1 MSEIFETN
9 RRDFLKL
16 VGLGVAG
23 ASAGC
28 ASRPADRLLP
38 YLVAP
43 EDALPG
49 VPRWYASTCRECPAG
64 CGTLVKTREG
74 RVVKI
79 EGNPEHPV
87 NRGGLCA
94 RGQAALQGLYDPDR
108 LKGPAAR
115 TAGAWQPRSW
125 DAALRQ
131 AAEGIRTARAAG
143 KRVVLVTANEAG
155 SYLKLAG
162 EWASAVGGTHL
173 VYEAF
178 GLEAVREANRITF
191 GLAAVPQLDFAQ
203 ARYAIS
209 FGADFLETFASPVAQ
224 ARGFAAMR
232 ARPESGWFVA
242 VEPRLSPTGANADE
256 WVGVPPGG
264 ELAVALGMAHVILRE
279 GLGSGPAAL
288 VEDWTPDRVEHETGV
303 PAATLERLA
312 RAFAGRRPSLAV
324 AGGVAAQSGQATAL
338 AAAVNL
344 LNHVVGNVGRTV
356 RFDRAL
362 DYGAVA
368 PFSEVRKLVAAM
380 AGGEVGVLIVHGA
393 DPVYS
398 TPGWAGFAAAL
409 AKVPFK
415 VSLAGSLDDT
425 ASLCDLVLPA
435 CHPLESLGD
444 SRSVQGV
451 WSLQQPAMAKVPL
464 FDTRPAGD
472 TLLALAGAVAP
483 GRLPASWEA
492 YLKRE
497 WQPLHARFGAG
508 RSFDA
513 FWDEALRRGGVWEE
527 AAPAGAGATW
537 KGAPPFTAPVLAGA
551 GELAL
556 VLFPTHLHDGRG
568 ANKPWLQELPDS
580 TSSAVWDSWV
590 EIHPETAARLG
601 VGPGDR
607 LEVRTE
613 AGSVTAPAYL
623 YAGIRRDT
631 VAVPL
636 GRGHAAYGRYAKG
649 RGVNPLALLAPA
661 QDALSGAVAYLGTKA
676 RVAKA
681 GGEPFLALA
690 QRNKQQADRGIAQ
703 GIPVAS
709 LIALQASGGVA
720 GYVLQ
725 PGRGEGTRSGSAHPA
740 PTPPGATPEEQAHI
754 PAGLGREG
762 PRGVNQKI
770 LLETPPSQRKLGRY
784 TEPRQLKPGELIPP
798 QAITAYEP
806 EEKVRSPR
814 QIPVSEG
821 SYSNPNH
828 RHRWALAIDVN
839 SCNGCQACVVACHA
853 ENNIPT
859 VGPAMVT
866 RGRGMSWIR
875 VERYEEAIEGGPNDV
890 RFVPMMCQQCTD
902 APCETVC
909 PVYATYHNPE
919 GLNAQVYN
927 RCVGTR
933 YCSNNCPY
941 KVRQFNWF
949 DYSAPEKETFC
960 FPEPLN
966 WQLNP
971 DVTVRSK
978 GVMEKCTFCVQRILE
993 GKGDARDQNR
1003 ALRDGDI
1010 RTACQQ
1016 TCPSQAIVFG
1026 DLLDPES
1033 AVARLSAGERRY
1045 WVFNELNTKP
1055 AVSYLK
1061 KLERESELA

>member
-1 MSEIFETN
+1 MSEN
-9 RRDFLKL
+9 VNNDRRDFLKL

-28 ASRPADRLLP
+28 SSRPAERLLP

-43 EDALPG
+43 ENVLPG
-49 VPRWYASTCRECPAG
+49 VPYWYASTCRECPAG
-64 CGTLVKTREG
+64 CGTRVKTREG
-74 RVVKI
+74 RAIKI
-79 EGNPEHPV
+79 EGNPDHPV
-87 NRGGLCA
+87 NQGGLCA

-108 LKGPAAR
+108 LKGPVAR
-115 TAGAWQPRSW
+115 AAGAWQPLAW
-125 DAALRQ
+125 DAALAQ
-131 AAEGIRTARAAG
+131 AGERIRAARAAG
-143 KRVVLVTANEAG
+143 KRVVLVTANEPG
-155 SYLKLAG
+155 SYQKLAD
-162 EWASAVGGTHL
+162 EWAAAVGGTHL

-178 GLEAVREANRITF
+178 SLEAVREANRITF
-191 GLAAVPQLDFAQ
+191 GQAVVPQFDFAR
-203 ARYAIS
+203 ARYAVS

-256 WVGVPPGG
+256 WVAVRPGG
-264 ELAVALGMAHVILRE
+264 ELALALGMVHVILRE
-279 GLGSGPAAL
+279 GLGSGPAGL
-288 VEDWTPDRVEHETGV
+288 VAEWTPSEVERQTDV
-303 PAATLERLA
+303 PAATVERLA
-312 RAFAGRRPSLAV
+312 RAFAARRPSLAV
-324 AGGVAAQSGQATAL
+324 AGGIAAQGGQATAL

-344 LNHVVGNVGRTV
+344 LNHVVGNVGETV
-356 RFDRAL
+356 RLDRTL

-368 PFSEVRKLVAAM
+368 GFREVRELIAAM
-380 AGGEVGVLIVHGA
+380 MDGEVGVLVVQGA
-393 DPVYS
+393 DPAYS
-398 TPGWAGFAAAL
+398 TPAWAGFAAAL
-409 AKVPFK
+409 EKVPFK
-415 VSLAGSLDDT
+415 ISLAASMDDT
-425 ASLCDLVLPA
+425 AGLCDLLLPGRHA
-435 CHPLESLGD
+435 LESLGD
-444 SRSVQGV
+444 SRSVSGV

-464 FDTRPAGD
+464 FDSRPAGD
-472 TLLALAGAVAP
+472 TLLALARAAGA
-483 GRLPASWEA
+483 GRFPATWEE
-492 YLKRE
+492 YLKEQWR
-497 WQPLHARFGAG
+497 PLHARFGGGKPFA
-508 RSFDA
+508 D

-527 AAPAGAGATW
+527 AKPAGAKPAW
-537 KGAPPFTAPVLAGA
+537 QGAPPFTAPEPRGE
-551 GELAL
+551 GELSL

-590 EIHPETAARLG
+590 EIHPDTAARLG
-601 VGPGDR
+601 IRPGER
-607 LEVRTE
+607 LQVTTG

-623 YAGIRRDT
+623 YSGIRRDT

-636 GRGHAAYGRYAKG
+636 GRGHAAYGRYARG
-649 RGVNPLALLAPA
+649 RGVNPLALLLPG
-661 QDALSGAVAYLGTKA
+661 QDALTGAVAYAGTKA
-676 RVAKA
+676 ALAKA

-690 QRNKQQADRGIAQ
+690 QPNKQQADRGIAQ

-709 LIALQASGGVA
+709 LIALRASGGVA

-725 PGRGEGTRSGSAHPA
+725 PERGEGTRSGSAHPA

-762 PRGVNQKI
+762 VRGVNQKL
-770 LLETPPSQRKLGRY
+770 LLETPPSQRKLGRH
-784 TEPRQLKPGELIPP
+784 TEPRELKPGELIPP
-798 QAITAYEP
+798 HAITAYEP

-828 RHRWALAIDVN
+828 HHRWALAIDVN

-866 RGRGMSWIR
+866 RGRSMAWIR
-875 VERYEEAIEGGPNDV
+875 VERYEEALEGGPNDV

-933 YCSNNCPY
+933 YCANNCPY
-941 KVRQFNWF
+941 KVRQFNFF
-949 DYSAPEKETFC
+949 DYAAPEKETFC

-993 GKGDARDQNR
+993 GKGDARDQGR
-1003 ALRDGDI
+1003 ALRDGEI

-1026 DLLDPES
+1026 DLLDPAS
-1033 AVARLSAGERRY
+1033 AVSRLSADERRY

-1055 AVSYLK
+1055 AVTYLK

>member
-1 MSEIFETN
+1 MRETFNSE

-23 ASAGC
+23 ATAGC
-28 ASRPADRLLP
+28 ASRPSERLLP

-43 EDALPG
+43 ENVLPG
-49 VPRWYASTCRECPAG
+49 VPYWYASTCRECPAG
-64 CGTLVKTREG
+64 CGVLVKTREG
-74 RVVKI
+74 RAIKL

-94 RGQAALQGLYDPDR
+94 RGQTALQGLYDPDR
-108 LKGPAAR
+108 LKGPVAR
-115 TAGAWQPRSW
+115 TAGAWQPVAW
-125 DAALRQ
+125 DTALRQ
-131 AAEGIRTARAAG
+131 VTERIQSARAAG
-143 KRVVLVTANEAG
+143 KRVALVTANEAG
-155 SYLKLAG
+155 SYLKLAA
-162 EWASAVGGTHL
+162 EWAAAAGGTHL

-191 GLAAVPQLDFAQ
+191 GQAVVPQYDFAR

-256 WVGVPPGG
+256 WVAVRPGG

-279 GLGSGPAAL
+279 GLGTGPAGL
-288 VEDWTPDRVEHETGV
+288 VAAWTPEEVERQADV

-312 RAFAGRRPSLAV
+312 RAFASRRPSLAV

-344 LNHVVGNVGRTV
+344 LNQIVGNVGETV
-356 RFDRAL
+356 RFDRPL

-368 PFSEVRKLVAAM
+368 PFREVRKLVSAM
-380 AGGEVGVLIVHGA
+380 ADGEVDVLIVHGA

-398 TPGWAGFAAAL
+398 TPAWAGFAAAL
-409 AKVPFK
+409 AKVPLK
-415 VSLAGSLDDT
+415 ISLASSLDDT
-425 ASLCDLVLPA
+425 ASLCDLVLPGR
-435 CHPLESLGD
+435 HPLESLGD
-444 SRSVQGV
+444 SRSGRGV

-472 TLLALAGAVAP
+472 TLIALAKAAGF
-483 GRLPASWEA
+483 GRFPENWEA
-492 YLKRE
+492 YLKEE
-497 WQPLHARFGAG
+497 WKPLHARFGGG
-508 RSFDA
+508 RTFDA
-513 FWDEALRRGGVWEE
+513 FWDEALRAGGVWEE
-527 AAPAGAGATW
+527 GTPAGAGPAW
-537 KGAPPFTAPVLAGA
+537 KGAPEFTAPVLAGE
-551 GELAL
+551 GDLAL
-556 VLFPTHLHDGRG
+556 VLFPSHLHDGRG

-601 VGPGDR
+601 IRPGDR
-607 LEVRTE
+607 LEVKTE

-623 YAGIRRDT
+623 YSGIRRDT

-636 GRGHAAYGRYAKG
+636 GRGHTSYGRYAQG
-649 RGVNPLALLAPA
+649 RGVNPLGLLPPV
-661 QDALSGAVAYLGTKA
+661 QDALSGAVAYLGTRA
-676 RVAKA
+676 RVTKA

-690 QRNKQQADRGIAQ
+690 QPNKQQADRGIAQ

-709 LIALQASGGVA
+709 LIALKASGGVA

-725 PGRGEGTRSGSAHPA
+725 PGRGEGTKSGSAHPA
-740 PTPPGATPEEQAHI
+740 PAPPGATPEEQAHI
-754 PAGLGREG
+754 PAGLGQEG
-762 PRGVNQKI
+762 VRGVNQKL

-784 TEPRQLKPGELIPP
+784 TEPRELRPGEIIPP
-798 QAITAYEP
+798 HAITAYEP

-828 RHRWALAIDVN
+828 HHRWALAIDVN

-859 VGPAMVT
+859 VGPGLVT
-866 RGRGMSWIR
+866 RGRSMSWIR
-875 VERYEEAIEGGPNDV
+875 IERYEEALAGGPNDV

-933 YCSNNCPY
+933 YCANNCPY

-949 DYSAPEKETFC
+949 DYAAPEKATFC

-993 GKGDARDQNR
+993 GKGDARDQDR
-1003 ALRDGDI
+1003 ELKDGEI

-1016 TCPSQAIVFG
+1016 SCPSQAIVFG
-1026 DLLDPES
+1026 DLLDPGS
-1033 AVARLSAGERRY
+1033 AVSRLSADERRY

-1055 AVSYLK
+1055 AVTYLK
-1061 KLERESELA
+1061 KLERENELA